1 MASASTEDGSYT
13 QLGIMGQIWVT
24 FGQGTGA
31 TRISQRAVMA
41 LYNRYFEYIASCGG
55 PDIWEGHAMQV
66 LERIRTMGR
75 FAALIAL
82 QRGDTTISERDVK
95 DAIEAVERDSDT
107 SICPPKA
114 Q

>member
-1 MASASTEDGSYT
+1 MPSASKEDISYT
-13 QLGIMGQIWVT
+13 QLGIMAQIWVT

-41 LYNRYFEYIASCGG
+41 LYDRYFDYIASCGG
-55 PDIWEGHAMQV
+55 PEIWEGHALQV

-75 FAALIAL
+75 FAALTAL
-82 QRGDTTISERDVK
+82 QRGDTTISKEDVEA
-95 DAIEAVERDSDT
+95 AIEAVERESDT
-107 SICPPKA
+107 SICPPKG